1 MPANG
6 VVQRRRSG
14 PPSVVK
20 PPPRGQAPFAD
31 FVLRVANV
39 ADGAPAWSSNPID
52 RDAYLRNFLP
62 TESIVASAFYST
74 CAKYAAFGWRLTGPP
89 RTTKIIHRLLHSV
102 DEGEGWLPFIMK
114 VLQDLFGQDNGAF
127 IEVVRMDDDPS
138 SPVVMLN
145 HLDSARCK
153 RTGIKEEPV
162 WYKDREGKEHVLKWY
177 QVVTLSEFP
186 SPIEAAYGV
195 QICALSRILRAAQ
208 LTRDISTYKKEKIS
222 GKHVG
227 AIHLVGGVSAK
238 SVRDAMR
245 GHFQQSVAEGYQTY
259 FEPLVVAS
267 LDPNATVSKAT
278 LEMATLPDGFDEE
291 VAFRN
296 FMITFANAFGTDLQ
310 DYMPL
315 PGGNLGTSQQ
325 SSILHMKAAGKGPK
339 LFMGLMEH
347 KFNWQ
352 GIMPTTVAF
361 GYGEQ
366 DVTED
371 EAREALKKVRA
382 DRLAVLVQAG
392 RTTKVTTSTG
402 AAGPDGKPGASSS
415 VSEETPG
422 IITTEI
428 ARQMMNDDADLK
440 DDYLEMMGE
449 ENRLDTITLSSSMVP
464 L

>member
-1 MPANG
+1 M
-6 VVQRRRSG
+6 QRRRG
-14 PPSVVK
+14 AASVVR

-31 FVLRVANV
+31 FILRVAS
-39 ADGAPAWSSNPID
+39 AGDGAPAWSTNPID
-52 RDAYLRNFLP
+52 RDAYLRSFLP

-102 DEGEGWLPFIMK
+102 DEGDGWLPFIMK

-127 IEVVRMDDDPS
+127 IEVIRADNDS
-138 SPVVMLN
+138 ASPVVMLN

-153 RTGIKEEPV
+153 RTGIREEPV
-162 WYKDREGKEHVLKWY
+162 WYKDRNGKEHILRWY
-177 QVVTLSEFP
+177 QVIALSEFP
-186 SPIEAAYGV
+186 SPQESAFGV

-208 LTRDISTYKKEKIS
+208 LARDISNYKKEKIS

-238 SVRDAMR
+238 SVRDAMKN
-245 GHFQQSVAEGYQTY
+245 HYTQSIAEGYQTY

-278 LEMATLPDGFDEE
+278 LEMASLPDGFNEE
-291 VAFRN
+291 IAFRN

-325 SSILHMKAAGKGPK
+325 SAILDMKSKGKGPR
-339 LFMGLMEH
+339 LFMGLIEH
-347 KFNWQ
+347 KFNWH
-352 GIMPTTVAF
+352 GIMPDTVAF

-366 DVTED
+366 DVAED
-371 EAREALKKVRA
+371 EAKEKLRNMRA
-382 DRLAVLVQAG
+382 ERLAKLVEAG
-392 RTTKVTTSTG
+392 KTTKTTVSAG
-402 AAGPDGKPGASSS
+402 AAGPDGKPGERTST
-415 VSEETPG
+415 SEETPG
-422 IITTEI
+422 IITPEI
-428 ARQMMNDDADLK
+428 ARQMMNDEGDLK
-440 DDYLEMMGE
+440 DEYLALLGE
-449 ENRLDTITLSSSMVP
+449 ENQLDTITLSSSSVP